1 MNIFAKSLQKFLN
14 SYSKLAHL
22 TPTIAISIVY
32 GLNSELVSVTL
43 PAHPSN
49 KNTGREKKQ

>member
-14 SYSKLAHL
+14 SYSKLAHV

-32 GLNSELVSVTL
+32 GLNSELVSVIL